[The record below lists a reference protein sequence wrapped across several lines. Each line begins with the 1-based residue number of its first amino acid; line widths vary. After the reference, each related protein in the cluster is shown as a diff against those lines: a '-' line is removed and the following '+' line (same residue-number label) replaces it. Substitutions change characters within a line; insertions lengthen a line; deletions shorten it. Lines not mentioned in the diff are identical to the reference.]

1 MRSKRQVLVR
11 ARPKTG
17 CQSGQFGKTTTKL
30 AGRGDCASYA
40 DGLHVATAWIHGET
54 TVESLDDDIVRSGRL
69 CPANHRSTSDRSHP
83 PETCFAGNRPL
94 FVQRKRVDR
103 LTPTTRSTSAVLI
116 LWSSGANR
124 SGFGAAGI
132 VGRGVRTK
140 VPHGP
145 KRRGSCRGS
154 APSMLARRLRARD
167 VSFEDICST
176 DAVHGEM
183 ARWSPVGRWPR
194 AWRHHAPATTP
205 GSSDEV
211 VESAAM
217 RLLQAQGL

>member
-1 MRSKRQVLVR
+1 MLAPTRL
-11 ARPKTG
+11 AR
-17 CQSGQFGKTTTKL
+17 
-30 AGRGDCASYA
+30 
-40 DGLHVATAWIHGET
+40 IHGET
-54 TVESLDDDIVRSGRL
+54 TVEFLEADDISAGL
-69 CPANHRSTSDRSHP
+69 PFSANHRSTSDRSHP
-83 PETCFAGNRPL
+83 PETCLPGNRPL

-132 VGRGVRTK
+132 VGRGVRTE

-176 DAVHGEM
+176 DAVQGQM
-183 ARWSPVGRWPR
+183 ARWSLVGWWPR
-194 AWRHHAPATTP
+194 AWRHHAPATAA

-211 VESAAM
+211 VESAPM
-217 RLLQAQGL
+217 RLLQARVPRAAVAWHARGRAAVVRPAQPP